1 MLVARLPW
9 RGRLADPAPRPEEEE
24 MSTNERTRKAT
35 ESSTPDDARSRDP
48 VPDSQHLP
56 PLQGDPR
63 DEPGTAG
70 SPHRGQSGKAGSG
83 EDAKLESV
91 GESQSDR
98 AAGKSS

>member
-1 MLVARLPW
+1 
-9 RGRLADPAPRPEEEE
+9 
-24 MSTNERTRKAT
+24 
-35 ESSTPDDARSRDP
+35 
-48 VPDSQHLP
+48 LP